1 MDSCSKPDRIQ
12 KSQASQWEQTKGHVG
27 TVHARMC
34 WLCRAWG
41 RSGTRAMQEA
51 RAVGRTHERLLQ
63 RSCVSL
69 RKQRTS
75 ARVSEALAILT
86 GNDTLSLVFLSIR
99 LAVTFRGGG
108 KEKDQWLGHR

>member
-1 MDSCSKPDRIQ
+1 
-12 KSQASQWEQTKGHVG
+12 
-27 TVHARMC
+27 
-34 WLCRAWG
+34 
-41 RSGTRAMQEA
+41 MQEA

-86 GNDTLSLVFLSIR
+86 RNDTLSLVFLSIR

-108 KEKDQWLGHR
+108 KEKDH